1 MRKNRKQREGPQS
14 PVGRGRW
21 GGALLQAGFEPAIYV
36 TTVDDV
42 NHYTTL
48 PPILSVWGDTFKTCT
63 IESSSAALVLRRH
76 LAEGWAWACSN
87 HNPVVLTPELNSTS
101 RT

>member
-1 MRKNRKQREGPQS
+1 MGKKKLRPARKNRKQREGPQS

-48 PPILSVWGDTFKTCT
+48 PPILSMWGDTFKTCT
-63 IESSSAALVLRRH
+63 RGGKRGH
-76 LAEGWAWACSN
+76 
-87 HNPVVLTPELNSTS
+87 VVITTRLC
-101 RT
+101 

>member
-1 MRKNRKQREGPQS
+1 MGWQPPIGRGRWRGALLQAPGHIFLIDDCKKGGAVAAQWGKIVKASEKSRKQREGPQS

-36 TTVDDV
+36 TTSDDV

-48 PPILSVWGDTFKTCT
+48 PPILS
-63 IESSSAALVLRRH
+63 L
-76 LAEGWAWACSN
+76 
-87 HNPVVLTPELNSTS
+87 
-101 RT
+101 